1 MRAFD
6 SQDCQDCFAF
16 ENRYSTSFLE
26 LLRGVEF
33 FGEAHVAE
41 QDQNLRKAVELKMTL
56 INRYPRIL
64 SFAFILVVL
73 LVLPFQI
80 TDAAKRRHENNVR
93 GKKDRHSVSR
103 SEKGKKLAARDRR
116 ANNRRERLSARDTR
130 RGGRS
135 RISPRLSRR
144 ELRRDRAQSAR
155 EQAAMLKALERRRG
169 RPLTKRERTAE
180 LRRMGSQ
187 RRREMLEARRRAE
200 AARRAAIARQRA
212 LDQALRDEVQGMI
225 ARDNTSGEDPQVRR
239 VAINALGNHAGTVVV
254 MDPMTG
260 KLYSIVNQEWGVRRG
275 FKPCSTIKLVTGVAG
290 LSENIIPP
298 SELTLAADRP
308 RMDLT
313 SALAR
318 SDNAYF
324 ERVGSGIGFD
334 KMIHYARE
342 LGLGEKTGANV
353 SFESAGHLP
362 EMGPGFALHRMF
374 SYADGFEV
382 TALQLGNLVSA
393 MANGGKLLVP
403 QIPNP
408 QDNSAK
414 FKTKVRRKLDIDGNV
429 LQRMIP
435 GMIGSVNYGSGRRA
449 YDPMQTV
456 AGKTGTCNGGGGS
469 WVGLFTSY
477 APLANPRLAVV
488 VITRGTDAH
497 HHLPAA
503 VAGQIYRDLHDRFGT
518 PTNLQIASTPDDE
531 EKEVGTEEGDDM
543 MADQNAKDAANTDDS
558 SAVATPSP
566 AHKLLPESGPSN
578 VKRVMNPINPPV
590 QKTEAQK
597 PATPAKT
604 SMKPTIQP
612 DNRPRRTQD
621 KQP

>member
-1 MRAFD
+1 MIL
-6 SQDCQDCFAF
+6 
-16 ENRYSTSFLE
+16 T
-26 LLRGVEF
+26 
-33 FGEAHVAE
+33 
-41 QDQNLRKAVELKMTL
+41 
-56 INRYPRIL
+56 NRYPRIL
-64 SFAFILVVL
+64 SFAFILIAL
-73 LVLPFQI
+73 LVLPGQI
-80 TDAAKRRHENNVR
+80 ADAAKKRHENNVR
-93 GKKDRHSVSR
+93 GKHERRAASR
-103 SEKGKKLAARDRR
+103 SEKGKKVSARDRR
-116 ANNRRERLSARDTR
+116 ANRRERLSARDIR
-130 RGGRS
+130 RGGKS
-135 RISPRLSRR
+135 RLSPRLSRR
-144 ELRRDRAQSAR
+144 ELRRDRVQKAR
-155 EQAAMLKALERRRG
+155 EQASLLKALERRRG
-169 RPLTKRERTAE
+169 RPLNKRERAAE
-180 LRRMGSQ
+180 LRRLNSQ

-260 KLYSIVNQEWGVRRG
+260 KVYSIVNQEWAVRRG

-290 LSENIIPP
+290 LSENVIQPT
-298 SELTLAADRP
+298 ELASASDN

-313 SALAR
+313 SALAH
-318 SDNAYF
+318 SDNSYF
-324 ERVGSGIGFD
+324 ERVGNGIGFD
-334 KMIHYARE
+334 KMIRYARE

-353 SFESAGHLP
+353 PFEYAGRLP

-408 QDNSAK
+408 QDPSAK
-414 FKTKVRRKLDIDGNV
+414 FKAKVRRKLDIDGNV

-449 YDPMQTV
+449 YDPLQTV

-477 APLANPRLAVV
+477 APLANPKLAVV

-518 PTNLQIASTPDDE
+518 PKNFQIASTPDDE
-531 EKEVGTEEGDDM
+531 EKEVGTEEGADM
-543 MADQNAKDAANTDDS
+543 IADQNGKDAEGTDS
-558 SAVATPSP
+558 SAAEASP
-566 AHKLLPESGPSN
+566 APTHKLVPESSPSN
-578 VKRVMNPINPPV
+578 VKRVMNPINTPA
-590 QKTEAQK
+590 QKIETKKSVTPNSTSVK
-597 PATPAKT
+597 PAT
-604 SMKPTIQP
+604 QP
-612 DNRPRRTQD
+612 ENRPRRTQD
-621 KQP
+621 RQP